1 VSGPRVLVA
10 GIGNIFF
17 GDDAFG
23 VEVVRRLASRPL
35 PSNVKI
41 VDFGIRG
48 MHLAYEIVSGYDV
61 VIFIDVVGS
70 LGEEPGAI
78 YVIEPTLVEP
88 SGKVPDAHGMELE
101 NVFAFVRQLGGS
113 HAKFLLVGCK
123 PVDVREG
130 MSLSPAVA
138 AAVPAAVA
146 LVENLVY
153 RHAKDIAGGVPAAQ
167 PEAIA

>member
-1 VSGPRVLVA
+1 VSAPRLLVA

-35 PSNVKI
+35 PPNAKV

-61 VIFIDVVGS
+61 VIFVDAAGGR
-70 LGEEPGAI
+70 GEEPGTL
-78 YVIEPTLVEP
+78 YVIEPALSEP
-88 SGKVPDAHGMELE
+88 NGRVPDAHGMELE

-113 HAKFLLVGCK
+113 SAKFLLVGCE
-123 PVDVREG
+123 PADLREG
-130 MSLSPAVA
+130 MGLSPAVA
-138 AAVPAAVA
+138 AAVPAAASLAEDLVRKYANSVA
-146 LVENLVY
+146 G
-153 RHAKDIAGGVPAAQ
+153 IPAMPAS
-167 PEAIA
+167 EAIA